1 MHIFSENSCL
11 MMAEYR
17 LHIWQ
22 TESNRLKLSKI
33 QRLTN
38 DLHHHPAAPTP
49 SGTSG
54 QLADPP

>member
-33 QRLTN
+33 QRLMN
-38 DLHHHPAAPTP
+38 DLHHHPAAPML